1 MKYKIGDVAR
11 MLGIST
17 DLLRYYEKK
26 GIVHPQK
33 DARNDYRY
41 YEPWDINFLID
52 CLWFKNFNF
61 SIEEIAH
68 IVSESGFDEL
78 SATLEDKEEEL
89 EKALRRQQLLLERLR
104 LHRLEMKRGREML
117 GKCDVVMSRDTIC
130 FMNRHNF
137 AYVDDPALTGL
148 NQAWLRYMPFVRRCF
163 EIRLQDLPGGEGEG
177 NFSWG
182 MSLNPKYA
190 REFPVL
196 CQPPVK
202 FLPAKLCAHTVFKS
216 SGKNAFSPR
225 HLEPLMEYAAENG
238 YRVCDHAYG
247 NLLCSVLEEEG
258 QTGYFEVW
266 IPVE

>member
-11 MLGIST
+11 MLGISP

-33 DARNDYRY
+33 GEHNDYRY
-41 YEPWDINFLID
+41 YDSWDVNFLMD
-52 CLWFKNFNF
+52 CLWFKPFNF

-68 IVSESGFDEL
+68 LVTDSDFNTL
-78 SATLEDKEEEL
+78 SAAMEEKEAQL
-89 EKALRRQQLLLERLR
+89 EKSIRHQQLLLERLR
-104 LHRLEMKRGREML
+104 VQRLEMKRGKEML
-117 GKCDVVMSRDTIC
+117 GKCDVVMSRETIC

-148 NQAWLRYMPFVRRCF
+148 NQAWLQYMPFIRRCF
-163 EIRLQDLPGGEGEG
+163 EIRLNDLPGQDGAG

-190 REFPVL
+190 KEFPVL
-196 CQPPVK
+196 CQPPVFYLAPK
-202 FLPAKLCAHTVFKS
+202 KCVHTVFKS
-216 SGKNAFSPR
+216 SGKNAFSPQY
-225 HLEPLMEYAAENG
+225 LQPLMEYAREQG
-238 YRVCDHAYG
+238 LTVCDHAYG
-247 NLLCSVLEEEG
+247 NLLCSVAEEGG

-266 IPVE
+266 VPVE